1 MTLEELNKLFEDVKN
16 GFGVFKDFTIT
27 SHIVESSVKHDRY
40 GEIREMTIKTFVFF
54 KKPRVRAEIYN
65 LVIKPKKNEITIIDS
80 YGAILKFP
88 KEALDFIVDKYCL
101 TNKEIEM

>member
-1 MTLEELNKLFEDVKN
+1 MTLEELNRFSEDVKN

-27 SHIVESSVKHDRY
+27 SHIDNGSVKHDRY
-40 GEIREMTIKTFVFF
+40 GEIREMTVSTIVFF
-54 KKPRVRAEIYN
+54 KRSKVRAEIYN
-65 LVIKPKKNEITIIDS
+65 LVIKPKKNEITIINS
-80 YGAILKFP
+80 YGTLLQFP